1 MTQVQNFA
9 LILNLASD
17 LTCDHPMTSYDQVT
31 AKHVVIGL
39 WHPAQYQNFALIP
52 NLASDQQ
59 LAKLVGTGLWH
70 MLQYQN
76 FALIPN
82 LASDLT
88 CDHPVT
94 S

>member
-1 MTQVQNFA
+1 MTLLQNLA

-17 LTCDHPMTSYDQVT
+17 LTCDHPVTSC
-31 AKHVVIGL
+31 
-39 WHPAQYQNFALIP
+39 
-52 NLASDQQ
+52 DQQ
-59 LAKLVGTGLWH
+59 IEKHAVIALRHT
-70 MLQYQN
+70 LQYQN

-94 S
+94 SCDQQLAKHVGTGLWHMVHTKILC